1 VKKLHLGC
9 GSHKIEGWENHDMD
23 VDLRAWLPFENDS
36 VDFIFS
42 EHVVEHLRPFEAWHY
57 FEECFR
63 ILKRGGVVRTTVP
76 DITQVWTK
84 KDPEYAAFV
93 AQRGWGDGSQ
103 KSSIQH
109 LVFNHGHQSLW
120 TPSLLATVQA
130 AIGFLVVYA
139 RPYHSD
145 FEPLSNLEQ
154 HGIDLGKENNLI
166 ESISTDALKS

>member
-1 VKKLHLGC
+1 MKKLHLGC

-63 ILKRGGVVRTTVP
+63 ILKRGGLVRTTVP
-76 DITQVWTK
+76 DITQVW
-84 KDPEYAAFV
+84 DNGNPEYAAFV
-93 AQRGWGDGSQ
+93 AQRGWGDGSK
-103 KSSIQH
+103 KSSVQH

-120 TPSLLATVQA
+120 TIPLLMTVQK
-130 AIGFLVVYA
+130 AIGFNVLQA
-139 RPYHSD
+139 RPYYSY
-145 FEPLSNLEQ
+145 FNELSNLEQ
-154 HGIDLGKENNLI
+154 HGTDLGKDNNII
-166 ESISTDALKS
+166 ESISTDGMKP